1 MNPLGTAMAQQID
14 LQAEIESLRIE
25 LKFRTGQ
32 VEEKCLTIESL
43 VQQLAS
49 ANEAICG
56 MKEAL
61 ELASKS
67 VDQLEK
73 AAAFS
78 DLLGGYR
85 LDTSTVILTA
95 LSSAPVCRHKEVA
108 EKQGALLKIGRIG
121 AEDALDYIAS
131 LEAALAEER
140 GKVMEAEFKLVHRRS
155 VDDAYCLGCG
165 SQQQSHWGVRHSW
178 TDKYPDFDVAL
189 SVFVETMRSKFQ
201 ARDSKQGHRSILR
214 RHIKGC
220 DIESINDHFWAEV
233 NEAASAWKD
242 NSEMVDVANMAF
254 LRWWWL
260 EEQP

>member
-140 GKVMEAEFKLVHRRS
+140 GKMMEAKFKFEHKNCWTFTCIGS
-155 VDDAYCLGCG
+155 GIDD
-165 SQQQSHWGVRHSW
+165 RHSW
-178 TDKYPDFDVAL
+178 SRQQWTKAAEIEERL
-189 SVFVETMRSKFQ
+189 KCGSKT
-201 ARDSKQGHRSILR
+201 
-214 RHIKGC
+214 
-220 DIESINDHFWAEV
+220 
-233 NEAASAWKD
+233 
-242 NSEMVDVANMAF
+242 
-254 LRWWWL
+254 
-260 EEQP
+260 